1 MEKITFLPDG
11 AEAGISAIIRKA
23 TFSMHNLMSVIGK
36 HNLSTTIE
44 QATKVLA
51 RPTYLRDDKVAEAE
65 AYAKHTKAPDTMSE
79 NIVRDAYNSIDPAIV
94 QDLQRMA
101 DNWNDTFTPQ
111 DFELNEFGAWVLSA
125 EVVEKINDSHRVS
138 IEGDELA
145 LAHRLQAFL
154 TEYLDICKVF
164 DVHSL
169 GYFKN
174 EFEAGPTLESLC
186 DSVVFARNFKEAQG
200 AFYAKT
206 KEREAQREERRRAKI
221 KEAEAV

>member
-1 MEKITFLPDG
+1 MDKITFLPDG
-11 AEAGISAIIRKA
+11 AEAGISAITRKA
-23 TFSMHNLMSVIGK
+23 TFSMQNLMAVLGK
-36 HNLSTTIE
+36 HNLPTTIE

-65 AYAKHTKAPDTMSE
+65 AYAKRTKAPDTMSE
-79 NIVRDAYNSIDPAIV
+79 NIIRDAYNSIDPAIV
-94 QDLQRMA
+94 ADLQRVA
-101 DNWNDTFTPQ
+101 DDWNDTFEPT

-125 EVVEKINDSHRVS
+125 EVVEKITDSHRVS

-154 TEYLDICKVF
+154 IEYLDICKVF

-174 EFEAGPTLESLC
+174 EFETAPTLESIC
-186 DSVVFARNFKEAQG
+186 DSVVSARQH
-200 AFYAKT
+200 
-206 KEREAQREERRRAKI
+206 REAEQMHARKMLEREERRRMKI
-221 KEAEAV
+221 KEAEGN